1 MDRFLIK
8 YRRKDSVFAVTT
20 VLLSLAV
27 SLVLSEAI
35 LRAFAPAWLEYRMAV
50 LNPEAT
56 AEGWGSDAAWP
67 VERRNGSFYSWIPS
81 SSFSVSHLEY
91 KTTANIDELGGRV
104 VPSSS
109 ASKSNPLLPFLGDSF
124 TFGIG
129 VNDDETFVSKIADKI
144 QHFRVLNLGVPET
157 ALTQQI
163 ELIDRRHHDLGNP
176 QRYIFFFF
184 LGNDFD
190 DMISAEQ
197 ATVHEKKAANVDL
210 ETPYPILIALNNLA
224 TNTPILRQSYLLQLA
239 RQFGIDV
246 LNRMRQRDG
255 ALPVWDASYYIMDKS
270 MEAYRSEAQSALKKQ
285 LNRLISLQK
294 TMKFKS
300 MIVAIPDVHQV
311 DASRRKLFADRF
323 GISTDRLDPRLP
335 NQLLADALRTVD
347 IPLFDATECIANGR
361 NADSYYYQRDTH
373 FRPAGHEALARCV
386 INDNEVR
393 RFLDIPEG

>member
-35 LRAFAPAWLEYRMAV
+35 LRALAPAWLEYRMAV
-50 LNPEAT
+50 LNPEAA

-91 KTTANIDELGGRV
+91 KTTAHIDELGGRV
-104 VPSSS
+104 VPASST
-109 ASKSNPLLPFLGDSF
+109 SKSNPLLPFLGDSL

-163 ELIDRRHHDLGNP
+163 ELIERRHHDLGNP
-176 QRYIFFFF
+176 QRYFFFFF

-239 RQFGIDV
+239 RQFGIDI

-255 ALPVWDASYYIMDKS
+255 ALPVWNASFYIMDKS
-270 MEAYRSEAQSALKKQ
+270 MDAYRSDAQSAVKKQ
-285 LNRLISLQK
+285 LDKLLSLQE
-294 TMKFKS
+294 TMNFKS

-323 GISTDRLDPRLP
+323 GISTDQLDPRLP

-393 RFLDIPEG
+393 RFLDIPED